1 MYRFRRGLTCAWL
14 LVQLAGFAAAPIAMC
29 VDRGHPSGT
38 HHQKACCP
46 GIAPGQICPMH
57 HEREGGRTCTMTAGC
72 RVDDI
77 ALLSLIAAPGVPA
90 LTARGVSLSAT
101 ADRVQPLTATPIARA
116 ELPEPPP
123 PRA

>member
-1 MYRFRRGLTCAWL
+1 MYRFRRRLTCAWL
-14 LVQLAGFAAAPIAMC
+14 MLELAAFAAAPIVMF

-38 HHQKACCP
+38 HRQKACCP

-57 HEREGGRTCTMTAGC
+57 HAREGGRTCTMTSGC
-72 RVDDI
+72 REDAV
-77 ALLSLIAAPGVPA
+77 ALLSLIAVAGVPA

-101 ADRVQPLTATPIARA
+101 ADLVQPLTATPIARA
-116 ELPEPPP
+116 ELPESPP